1 MQRATSTLL
10 LAARRANSVPQ
21 IARNAA
27 TAFTPAS
34 HSRPLLNKVYHR
46 SLGLDMAMTI
56 NASCQVRGFASK
68 KDSKKGGKGGKKNS
82 SADDD
87 DDDEDTGSRKGKG
100 GKSSGA
106 SSGSEMTFDPL
117 DLEKKMGQCLE
128 RLKKDFTTMRAGTAN
143 PAILDPV
150 MVKVDNKMVPLRDL
164 AQVSIKDAKTLMVN
178 VSDVELITSVE
189 KAIREAGLNLNPIAD
204 NKAVKVPVP
213 KPTKEFRE
221 SLTKLASASAEKA
234 KTIIRKLRQDGMKE
248 LKKDL
253 KSGMSEDENF
263 GLEKKAQTMHDKYIK
278 DIDDALKAKSKEIM
292 SN

>member
-1 MQRATSTLL
+1 MQRATTAFLSTT
-10 LAARRANSVPQ
+10 RRIGSAQQ
-21 IARNAA
+21 ITRNATIA
-27 TAFTPAS
+27 LTTPAS
-34 HSRPLLNKVYHR
+34 ISKSLFNKVHHG
-46 SLGLDMAMTI
+46 SLGMNMAMALS
-56 NASCQVRGFASK
+56 ASFQIRGFASK

-82 SADDD
+82 SDNDDN
-87 DDDEDTGSRKGKG
+87 DEDNGSRKGKG
-100 GKSSGA
+100 GKSAPVESTDM
-106 SSGSEMTFDPL
+106 SFDPL

-150 MVKVDNKMVPLRDL
+150 MVKVENRMVPLRDL

-178 VSDVELITSVE
+178 VSDTELITSVE

-221 SLTKLASASAEKA
+221 SLTKLAAANAEKA

-253 KSGMSEDENF
+253 KAGS
-263 GLEKKAQTMHDKYIK
+263 
-278 DIDDALKAKSKEIM
+278 DDARQVYQRH
-292 SN
+292 